1 MSYGLLN
8 LGIQGLRS
16 NQTALSVTGQ
26 NVANVNT
33 AGYSRQ
39 RPEFASHENL
49 NGVEVYDISRVAD
62 QFLNSQIWSDTASY
76 NNADIFSTYANEL
89 DNLLASDATSL
100 SNAMDN
106 YFGALQTAVD
116 DPMSLPNR
124 ELFVAEADAL
134 VRRFN
139 DMDAN
144 LERQNQSLNGR
155 LESSTAQVNAIARN
169 IAQLNDTLR
178 IATAAGSEVNELL
191 DKRDAQLDQLA
202 QFVNF
207 TTIETPNTGEISVYI
222 GKGEPLVIGKDA
234 NELVP
239 SVDPADPNKVNVSLR
254 IGNSTADIT
263 DQIKGGQI
271 GGLLEY
277 RDNILDTTRDQ
288 IGIITLA
295 FADSMNKQ
303 HQLGADLDGELG
315 GLLFSDIN
323 SPAAMQNRVLSDGRN
338 VVNVNARVRIEDT
351 TELKASEYK
360 LVFNSESSFTLIRE
374 SDGKR
379 WESAQLQVPDQLEM
393 STGSMKLSVEGF
405 ELTMSTSSGGPFA
418 SGDQFVLRPARTAA
432 SDISMVLKDPRDLAL
447 ASPLRIETEAGNQGT
462 GAATVTATDRAGLES
477 VIDGNS
483 LNPPIRIEFSQ
494 DAGGQLTY
502 RVYNVSN
509 PAEPKEIDLFNP
521 DANPVVTPIK
531 AKEYVSGQP
540 LDLPSSFGY
549 EVVVK
554 NTPKAGDSFNVNF
567 NKDGVSDNRNALAMS
582 DLQFAKK
589 VDNASYQDRYG
600 QLIERVGT
608 QTAVAQINAQAS
620 KSVLDANLQ
629 ARSSLSGVNLDE
641 EAAKLIQF
649 QQAYQASAQVIR
661 ASQTIFDALIAA
673 V

>member
-1 MSYGLLN
+1 
-8 LGIQGLRS
+8 
-16 NQTALSVTGQ
+16 
-26 NVANVNT
+26 
-33 AGYSRQ
+33 
-39 RPEFASHENL
+39 
-49 NGVEVYDISRVAD
+49 
-62 QFLNSQIWSDTASY
+62 
-76 NNADIFSTYANEL
+76 
-89 DNLLASDATSL
+89 
-100 SNAMDN
+100 
-106 YFGALQTAVD
+106 
-116 DPMSLPNR
+116 MSLPNR

-323 SPAAMQNRVLSDGRN
+323 SPAQMQNRVLSDGRN

-531 AKEYVSGQP
+531 AKEYVPGQP

>member
-1 MSYGLLN
+1 
-8 LGIQGLRS
+8 
-16 NQTALSVTGQ
+16 
-26 NVANVNT
+26 
-33 AGYSRQ
+33 
-39 RPEFASHENL
+39 
-49 NGVEVYDISRVAD
+49 
-62 QFLNSQIWSDTASY
+62 
-76 NNADIFSTYANEL
+76 
-89 DNLLASDATSL
+89 
-100 SNAMDN
+100 
-106 YFGALQTAVD
+106 
-116 DPMSLPNR
+116 
-124 ELFVAEADAL
+124 VAEADAL

-509 PAEPKEIDLFNP
+509 PAEPKEIDLFDP

-531 AKEYVSGQP
+531 AKEYVPGQP

>member
-1 MSYGLLN
+1 
-8 LGIQGLRS
+8 LRS

-39 RPEFASHENL
+39 RPEFASRENIG
-49 NGVEVYDISRVAD
+49 GVEVYDITRIAD
-62 QFLNSQIWSDTASY
+62 QFLNRQIRADTASF
-76 NNADIFSTYANEL
+76 NNADIFRTYANEL
-89 DNLLASDATSL
+89 DNLLATDATSL
-100 SNAMDN
+100 STAMDK

-116 DPMSLPNR
+116 DPTSLPNR

-531 AKEYVSGQP
+531 AKEYVPGQP

>member
-8 LGIQGLRS
+8 LGTQALRS

-26 NVANVNT
+26 NIANVNT
-33 AGYSRQ
+33 EGYSRQ
-39 RPEFASHENL
+39 RPEFASRENIG
-49 NGVEVYDISRVAD
+49 GVEVYDITRIAD
-62 QFLNSQIWSDTASY
+62 QFLNRQIWADTASF
-76 NNADIFSTYANEL
+76 NNADIFRTYANEL
-89 DNLLASDATSL
+89 DNLLATDATSL
-100 SNAMDN
+100 STAMDK

-116 DPMSLPNR
+116 DPTSLPNR

-531 AKEYVSGQP
+531 AKEYVPGQP

>member
-1 MSYGLLN
+1 
-8 LGIQGLRS
+8 
-16 NQTALSVTGQ
+16 
-26 NVANVNT
+26 
-33 AGYSRQ
+33 
-39 RPEFASHENL
+39 
-49 NGVEVYDISRVAD
+49 
-62 QFLNSQIWSDTASY
+62 
-76 NNADIFSTYANEL
+76 
-89 DNLLASDATSL
+89 
-100 SNAMDN
+100 MDN

-509 PAEPKEIDLFNP
+509 PAEPKEIDLFDP